1 MLPVNGNV
9 NAMPRKLSCKL
20 EIGNNTIT
28 EVKQL
33 TYAQDWSGNI
43 TVGQVVSSYITA
55 TIPTPSFSLTG
66 ANVSHS
72 MGIGSPVE
80 WVAVGTYRVDES
92 SVRTR
97 QGYTTFNA
105 YDKLHDTVNTYHS
118 SLTFPTSLQ
127 NILDEVCFQIGITS
141 TSLGL
146 SFTVD
151 EDILSGYTLRDV
163 LGFCAA
169 MVGKNAYLSASGALV
184 LKWFSSTSYTADGTR
199 ANVPYIGENNCTVN
213 RLICQAADGVLT
225 SGSGEGIY
233 FTCPLM
239 TQARLDSLQA
249 ALAGLSYRK
258 ADVDIPYGNFCLQS
272 GDIITVTTTGSSL
285 TVPIMANSWTY
296 DGGLSSSVGAYGVS
310 DYSGTANNAERSI
323 SSQRVINVLKEKQE
337 LSVIQGEVQHATD
350 MITGAT
356 GGVIKINFGG
366 NGQTAELLI
375 LDTGNISTAQDVW
388 RMNQGGFG
396 HSGTGYAGPYT
407 TAITADG
414 HVVADVIAG
423 NKISGVKFESNPA
436 TGSGQ
441 EPQVIIEDGAVVI
454 KRVTFNGSGEITST
468 TDIGD
473 ISYISRSQAD
483 GTDSIAI
490 RVESGKTVT
499 IGMPN
504 NAEFVYYSD
513 TSQAPSGAEK
523 FNFFGNI
530 RFYSSQ
536 IADFVDL
543 ESLERRVAALEA
555 QI

>member
-1 MLPVNGNV
+1 
-9 NAMPRKLSCKL
+9 
-20 EIGNNTIT
+20 
-28 EVKQL
+28 
-33 TYAQDWSGNI
+33 
-43 TVGQVVSSYITA
+43 
-55 TIPTPSFSLTG
+55 
-66 ANVSHS
+66 
-72 MGIGSPVE
+72 
-80 WVAVGTYRVDES
+80 
-92 SVRTR
+92 
-97 QGYTTFNA
+97 
-105 YDKLHDTVNTYHS
+105 
-118 SLTFPTSLQ
+118 
-127 NILDEVCFQIGITS
+127 
-141 TSLGL
+141 
-146 SFTVD
+146 
-151 EDILSGYTLRDV
+151 
-163 LGFCAA
+163 
-169 MVGKNAYLSASGALV
+169 
-184 LKWFSSTSYTADGTR
+184 
-199 ANVPYIGENNCTVN
+199 
-213 RLICQAADGVLT
+213 
-225 SGSGEGIY
+225 
-233 FTCPLM
+233 
-239 TQARLDSLQA
+239 
-249 ALAGLSYRK
+249 
-258 ADVDIPYGNFCLQS
+258 
-272 GDIITVTTTGSSL
+272 
-285 TVPIMANSWTY
+285 
-296 DGGLSSSVGAYGVS
+296 VS

-337 LSVIQGEVQHATD
+337 LTVIQGEVQHATD

-490 RVESGKTVT
+490 RVGSGKTVT

-530 RFYSSQ
+530 RFYSNL
-536 IADFVDL
+536 IGDFVDL
-543 ESLERRVAALEA
+543 AALERRVYDLEHPT
-555 QI
+555 

>member
-72 MGIGSPVE
+72 MGIGSPAE

-127 NILDEVCFQIGITS
+127 NVLNEVCSQIGITS

-169 MVGKNAYLSASGALV
+169 MVGKNAYLSASGGLV

-490 RVESGKTVT
+490 RVGSGKTVT